1 MKVRDGAMDSFDGE
15 GFAGGLLLVIVIVL
29 LIYGSTDIK
38 NLTGAPNDE

>member
-1 MKVRDGAMDSFDGE
+1 MDSFDGE
-15 GFAGGLLLVIVIVL
+15 GFAGGLLLVIVIML

>member
-1 MKVRDGAMDSFDGE
+1 MDSFDGE

-38 NLTGAPNDE
+38 NLTGAPGDV